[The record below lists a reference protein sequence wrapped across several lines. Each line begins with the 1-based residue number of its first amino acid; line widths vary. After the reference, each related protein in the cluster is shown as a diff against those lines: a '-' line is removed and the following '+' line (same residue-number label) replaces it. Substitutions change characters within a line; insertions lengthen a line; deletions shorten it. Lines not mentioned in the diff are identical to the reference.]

1 MLNVGLNLSNFMA
14 EWLID
19 GSLVFAA
26 DISSISHGSAGRDE
40 GQKTRLRAMDASQS
54 ATNRTE
60 GTSAT
65 L

>member
-19 GSLVFAA
+19 GSLFLLA

-40 GQKTRLRAMDASQS
+40 GQKTRLGTMDASQS
-54 ATNRTE
+54 ATNRAK
-60 GTSAT
+60 GKSAT